1 MMKMCLRWLL
11 IAWYVGSL
19 GHYLF
24 GQATYLKEPIISE
37 REFRFREAEQRALDL
52 SKRLS
57 EITGTDPIE
66 LIDRNRSLSPVRYE
80 SSAQRAFDVLPGP
93 LQENNDEPKKD
104 QVPQDVEPVVFASEV
119 RRVVPTTQ
127 QRKGD
132 YYIMPMIGLALSS
145 KTKWQDDV
153 DTFTLEGDLGNI
165 LGVEIGRRWD
175 NWLANIMVSY
185 QYLDFKDIS
194 YIDSVTDD
202 LNALVG
208 NEESYAISL
217 NGGYSIPLSS
227 RLSHCGS
234 VGLGMAWRRN
244 LVNRSYLVP
253 ANDEDKAT
261 WESYDPVLDSSLVF
275 TYGMSLG
282 FEYLFVNNFSG
293 YFGYRL
299 MGLSSNKSFEGA
311 FQHLLELGVGA
322 NF

>member
-1 MMKMCLRWLL
+1 MCLRWLL
-11 IAWYVGSL
+11 IVWYVGSL

-24 GQATYLKEPIISE
+24 GQATYLDEPIISE
-37 REFRFREAEQRALDL
+37 REFRFREVEQRALDL
-52 SKRLS
+52 SKRLG
-57 EITGTDPIE
+57 EITGTEPIQ

-93 LQENNDEPKKD
+93 FQETSP
-104 QVPQDVEPVVFASEV
+104 QVEITDSEEELEPVVFTSEV
-119 RRVVPTTQ
+119 SRVVPTTQ

-132 YYIMPMIGLALSS
+132 YYIMPKVGLAFAS
-145 KTKWQDDV
+145 KTKWK
-153 DTFTLEGDLGNI
+153 DTAVGSTDIFTLEGDLGNV
-165 LGVEIGRRWD
+165 LGVELARRWD
-175 NWLANIMVSY
+175 NWLISTLISY
-185 QYLDFKDIS
+185 QYLDFDQIR
-194 YIDSVTDD
+194 YTDSTIQ
-202 LNALVG
+202 NKIQA
-208 NEESYAISL
+208 NEESYSISL
-217 NGGYSIPLSS
+217 NGGYSIPLSEK
-227 RLSHCGS
+227 LSHNGS
-234 VGLGMAWRRN
+234 LGLGFAWRRN

-261 WESYDPVLDSSLVF
+261 WAPYDPVLDSSLVF

-299 MGLSSNKSFEGA
+299 MGLSSNDSFEGA